1 MGESNPPLQSTK
13 CYFLSILLVA
23 IAFLFPYL
31 SVPLPVKQWLRS
43 GELRISNIRHGSI
56 ETLPRLASSSYRTDS
71 RTRFENLSS
80 SQREGDGSTRNTVA
94 VVLNWSRFQ
103 NVQRI
108 VSLLCSPE
116 LDSIMKHVL
125 VWNNN
130 PKPVTY
136 LVRHTSLCFDRTFS
150 DGLSQG
156 LYIDL
161 LFRRKIADCQLGGNL
176 YFRARFL
183 GCSQSDA
190 EYCFVQVLYY
200 SLPVLALLIEYS
212 RTTTI

>member
-1 MGESNPPLQSTK
+1 MGTSLQRTSHVEKCGIRYALTCTASTMGESNPPLQSVK

-23 IAFLFPYL
+23 IALFVPFL
-31 SVPLPVKQWLRS
+31 SAPLPVKQWL
-43 GELRISNIRHGSI
+43 GTSNIRHGRI
-56 ETLPRLASSSYRTDS
+56 ETLPRLAPSSYRTDS
-71 RTRFENLSS
+71 RTRFENLSP
-80 SQREGDGSTRNTVA
+80 SQQEGDGSMRNTVA

-136 LVRHTSLCFDRTFS
+136 LVRHASLCFYWTFFRQTITRTLYRPLVQKKNYR
-150 DGLSQG
+150 LST
-156 LYIDL
+156 
-161 LFRRKIADCQLGGNL
+161 RRRICTSAHD
-176 YFRARFL
+176 F
-183 GCSQSDA
+183 
-190 EYCFVQVLYY
+190 
-200 SLPVLALLIEYS
+200 
-212 RTTTI
+212 